1 MTMDM
6 GTEINTERIELF
18 GCRIL
23 DFGKKINPISDII
36 SNSVLFSSIFEAPH
50 DSPVITLITDIV
62 PSARLWIIC
71 TYLFE

>member
-1 MTMDM
+1 MSMDM
-6 GTEINTERIELF
+6 GTEINTERKELF

-36 SNSVLFSSIFEAPH
+36 FEVPPEISL
-50 DSPVITLITDIV
+50 SPVIPFITDIV
-62 PSARLWIIC
+62 LSARLWIIC